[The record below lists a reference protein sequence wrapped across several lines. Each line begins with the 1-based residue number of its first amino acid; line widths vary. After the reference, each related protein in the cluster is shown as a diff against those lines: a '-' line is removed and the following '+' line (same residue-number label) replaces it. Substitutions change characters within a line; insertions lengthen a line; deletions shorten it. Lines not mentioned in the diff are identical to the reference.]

1 MISSPHHASVRVN
14 PATGPADAGQHRSA
28 DRWTAHLADD
38 PAAGIVAVDADG
50 VVARSNPMADR
61 ILLGR
66 DGGTLAGRRLDSVFP
81 EALMRE
87 VEMLAARQRFGS
99 RAAVLRVVWLDRET
113 LVRVVGVEADGP
125 GSPALV
131 LQLRWTLLDERDL
144 TDLPDAP
151 EVVTSLVA
159 RFDRIG
165 RLTPREIEVLAMVGS
180 GMSIREIAEALFR
193 SEKTV
198 QNHRDAVGTKLGLR
212 NRVELAAMARR
223 AGLNTD
229 DASRTRV

>member
-1 MISSPHHASVRVN
+1 MISSPHQTPVRI
-14 PATGPADAGQHRSA
+14 GPASGAADPRQHRSD

-38 PAAGIVAVDADG
+38 PAAGIVTVHADG

-66 DGGTLAGRRLDSVFP
+66 EPGTLAGRRLDSVFP

-99 RAAVLRVVWLDRET
+99 RAAVLRLVWLDRET
-113 LVRVVGVEADGP
+113 IVRVVGVESDP